1 MSIAMTREQE
11 RDFAEHG
18 FIVLEHFLT
27 SEELARLSAAAD
39 EVVARIQKEQ
49 GLEAETHFQVR
60 NALAQHD
67 AFLDLVDHPRMLPL
81 VVDAIGWN
89 IQIRTTHLD
98 YRPPYPRDM
107 QPGAV
112 GSGRGA
118 DQEAGYRNVVWHPDL
133 ASPELFIG
141 PSLDGRLPFME
152 IKVLLRPL
160 RHDRIQ
166 LRQPVASARQL

>member
-11 RDFAEHG
+11 RDFAEQG

-49 GLEAETHFQVR
+49 GLAAKTHFQVR

-67 AFLDLVDHPRMLPL
+67 AFLDLVDHPQMLPL

-118 DQEAGYRNVVWHPDL
+118 DLSCGIPTWLV
-133 ASPELFIG
+133 
-141 PSLDGRLPFME
+141 PSFLPG
-152 IKVLLRPL
+152 LRSMGACPL
-160 RHDRIQ
+160 WSSRF
-166 LRQPVASARQL
+166 STSSST

>member
-11 RDFAEHG
+11 RDFAEQG

-27 SEELARLSAAAD
+27 SEELARLSMAAD

-49 GLEAETHFQVR
+49 GLGAETHFQVR

-98 YRPPYPRDM
+98 YRPPYPRDV
-107 QPGAV
+107 QPGVV

-133 ASPELFIG
+133 ASPDFLQG
-141 PSLDGRLPFME
+141 
-152 IKVLLRPL
+152 LRSMGACPL
-160 RHDRIQ
+160 WRSR
-166 LRQPVASARQL
+166 SSMSSST